1 MNPILRARCLR
12 RSAGMLIGLAG
23 ARRAAIDAESARRR
37 MIHSVKRSRPAA
49 LARVNDTLAASGH
62 RRKGGRP

>member
-23 ARRAAIDAESARRR
+23 ARRATIDAGSARRR
-37 MIHSVKRSRPAA
+37 MTCSVMRSCPAA
-49 LARVNDTLAASGH
+49 LARVNDTPAAGGH
-62 RRKGGRP
+62 RRIGGRP